1 MLLSIAARNLVRQR
15 TRTLL
20 TLATVGFGVVGLILA
35 RGFVDDVL
43 WQLREATIHSQ
54 LGHFQ
59 VFAPGYIDG
68 ARRDPLAHL
77 IARPAD
83 AVATLRALPGVD
95 TVARRLSFSGSLS
108 NGRGQVAV
116 LIDGVEPSAEAR
128 IGTALRIVVG
138 VPLER
143 ASGASMIVG
152 EGVAHS
158 LGLRPGDTVTLL
170 AATREGALNTLD
182 VSLAG
187 VFRSPFKDYD
197 AAAVMIKLND
207 AQALVGVES
216 VNSLTVLLAPD
227 VPVEPALTAARHA
240 LPSDDYDIR
249 GWRELAD
256 FYQGTAALYHREFL
270 VLLLIVS
277 LMVVLS
283 VSNSIGMSLHER
295 RSEFGT
301 VRALGY
307 PPSAVFREI
316 IVESALLGAAAALLG
331 IAVGALLAG
340 AISWVGISMP
350 PPPNSEFGYVAA
362 IRLSAASLALAAL
375 VGFTASIAGAILPA
389 RRLARMSIV
398 EALRHAA

>member
-128 IGTALRIVVG
+128 IG
-138 VPLER
+138 
-143 ASGASMIVG
+143 
-152 EGVAHS
+152 
-158 LGLRPGDTVTLL
+158 
-170 AATREGALNTLD
+170 
-182 VSLAG
+182 
-187 VFRSPFKDYD
+187 
-197 AAAVMIKLND
+197 
-207 AQALVGVES
+207 
-216 VNSLTVLLAPD
+216 
-227 VPVEPALTAARHA
+227 
-240 LPSDDYDIR
+240 
-249 GWRELAD
+249 
-256 FYQGTAALYHREFL
+256 
-270 VLLLIVS
+270 
-277 LMVVLS
+277 
-283 VSNSIGMSLHER
+283 
-295 RSEFGT
+295 
-301 VRALGY
+301 
-307 PPSAVFREI
+307 
-316 IVESALLGAAAALLG
+316 
-331 IAVGALLAG
+331 
-340 AISWVGISMP
+340 
-350 PPPNSEFGYVAA
+350 
-362 IRLSAASLALAAL
+362 
-375 VGFTASIAGAILPA
+375 
-389 RRLARMSIV
+389 
-398 EALRHAA
+398 